1 MIETGKPFKMKP
13 KTRKAEKAL
22 WQAADLLGIH
32 QEEVWWEQLQYIE
45 GRYTG
50 TRQIL
55 VKAEGD
61 DDFDTA
67 RWVQT
72 QDDPDW
78 EIVK

>member
-13 KTRKAEKAL
+13 KTRKASNVLQRAAMFQDIETNEVL
-22 WQAADLLGIH
+22 WQAFEAK
-32 QEEVWWEQLQYIE
+32 VK
-45 GRYTG
+45 RPTM
-50 TRQIL
+50 IL
-55 VKAEGD
+55 VKVVGD
-61 DDFDTA
+61 DFLDTI